1 MNLENKKLKTYSE
14 IDALPLFNYSKV
26 SENNDLRY
34 LLVLSDYFELPE
46 ISEKEYKELFEV
58 WERINDEV
66 IDFNGVNAEYKA
78 ILRMQKSIA
87 LLKVEMI
94 ITGDKSIENIIKLK
108 EIELLN
114 MYPKQKATIEENII
128 VLEIQLKMQIDS
140 KVCTVKKYYS
150 YIKYLTKNKAA

>member
-1 MNLENKKLKTYSE
+1 MKFYKNIEH
-14 IDALPLFNYSKV
+14 LPVYNFSKV
-26 SENNDLRY
+26 SEANDLRY
-34 LLVLSDYFELPE
+34 LLILSDYFELPE